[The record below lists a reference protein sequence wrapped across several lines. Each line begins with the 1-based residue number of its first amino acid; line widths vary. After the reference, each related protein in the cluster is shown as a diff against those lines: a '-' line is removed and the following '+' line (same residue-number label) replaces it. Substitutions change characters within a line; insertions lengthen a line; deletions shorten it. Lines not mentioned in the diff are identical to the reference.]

1 MGKGGSMVDEILTF
15 AVAHYVLFG
24 LIALSAG
31 IGLNLLVSCG
41 PDLIEAIRHPR
52 LH

>member
-1 MGKGGSMVDEILTF
+1 MVDTVLVF
-15 AVAHYVLFG
+15 AVRHYVLFG
-24 LIALSAG
+24 LMALSVG
-31 IGLNLLVSCG
+31 IGLNLLITCG

>member
-1 MGKGGSMVDEILTF
+1 MLEAVLIF
-15 AVAHYVLFG
+15 AVGHYVVFG
-24 LIALSAG
+24 LTALSVG
-31 IGLNLLVSCG
+31 IGLNLIMTCG